1 MINPQFKPADPKK
14 SMKSLK
20 KFLPQLSSMAK
31 KEGLGIKGCSMF
43 IKKIKKTNTNE
54 SFKFLIQ
61 N

>member
-31 KEGLGIKGCSMF
+31 KEGLGIKGCSIL
-43 IKKIKKTNTNE
+43 IKKDQANNIEN
-54 SFKFLIQ
+54 I
-61 N
+61 

>member
-31 KEGLGIKGCSMF
+31 KEGLGIKAGSVL
-43 IKKIKKTNTNE
+43 IKKIKLSN
-54 SFKFLIQ
+54 
-61 N
+61 